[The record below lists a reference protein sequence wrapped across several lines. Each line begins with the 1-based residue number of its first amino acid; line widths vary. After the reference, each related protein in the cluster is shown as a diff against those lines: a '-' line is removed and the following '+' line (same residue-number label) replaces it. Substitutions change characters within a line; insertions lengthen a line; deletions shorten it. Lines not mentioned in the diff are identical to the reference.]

1 MKYGMVTKHDVSV
14 KNGSVYKLKD
24 LEGKYYL
31 VLEGNCDMIRKDAIT
46 LIQKVEYE
54 IIRNVQNELL
64 EKKDLFSEETREYLE
79 LLYGVKQQ

>member
-1 MKYGMVTKHDVSV
+1 MKYGMVTKHDVPI

-46 LIQKVEYE
+46 LITKAEYE
-54 IIRNVQNELL
+54 ILRNVQNELL
-64 EKKDLFSEETREYLE
+64 EKKGLFSEETREYLE
-79 LLYGVKQQ
+79 ILFSIKQ

>member
-1 MKYGMVTKHDVSV
+1 MKYGMVTAHDVSI

-24 LEGKYYL
+24 LEGKYYM

-46 LIQKVEYE
+46 LISQKEYE

-79 LLYGVKQQ
+79 ILYAIKA

>member
-1 MKYGMVTKHDVSV
+1 MKYGMVTNHDASI

-31 VLEGNCDMIRKDAIT
+31 VVEGNCDMIRKDAIT
-46 LIQKVEYE
+46 LISKAEYE
-54 IIRNVQNELL
+54 ILRNVQNELL

-79 LLYGVKQQ
+79 LLYAIKA